1 MDSRKIAIHETLVI
15 AIGEA
20 VCTGVMLGVFALLGR
35 FDRTVLI
42 GGAVGALLTTAN
54 FFFMAVGAMM
64 AADKATE
71 QNANGG
77 KATIKTS
84 YLVRM
89 VVLAVLLFAFAK
101 SGLCNVVALVL
112 PLAFVRPTI
121 TVAEFFRKS
130 GEKNR

>member
-1 MDSRKIAIHETLVI
+1 MDSRKIAIRETLVI
-15 AIGEA
+15 LTGEA
-20 VCTGVMLGVFALLGR
+20 ACTGVMFGVFALLGR
-35 FDRTVLI
+35 FDRTVLA

-54 FFFMAVGAMM
+54 FFFMAVSTMI

-101 SGLCNVVALVL
+101 SGLCDVVALVL

>member
-15 AIGEA
+15 LIGE
-20 VCTGVMLGVFALLGR
+20 VLCTGVMFGVFALLGR
-35 FDRTVLI
+35 FDQTVLI

-54 FFFMAVGAMM
+54 FFFMAVSTMM

-77 KATIKTS
+77 KATVKIS

-101 SGLCNVVALVL
+101 SGLCDVIALVL

-121 TVAEFFRKS
+121 MIAEFFRK
-130 GEKNR
+130 

>member
-1 MDSRKIAIHETLVI
+1 MDSRKIDIHETLVI
-15 AIGEA
+15 LIGE
-20 VCTGVMLGVFALLGR
+20 VLCTGVMFGVFALLGR

-54 FFFMAVGAMM
+54 FFFMAVSTMI
-64 AADKATE
+64 AADKASE
-71 QNANGG
+71 QDANGG
-77 KATIKTS
+77 KATVKIS

-101 SGLCNVVALVL
+101 SGLCHVVALVL
-112 PLAFVRPTI
+112 PLVFVRPTI
-121 TVAEFFRKS
+121 LIAEFFRKS